1 MHLTCTG
8 LYFVCIES
16 KKLTT
21 VSETE
26 GNPEIIL
33 YAAAEA
39 VSDFPFNKWCNISAT
54 VRFFSI
60 QHQSHTFHILFVR
73 ISFELNRKSKKKR
86 IWHMSKRRQLL
97 FNEKK
102 VSHAC
107 DDANLAARNMCVR
120 VCPYGLDCSIILEN
134 TACLISS
141 LIFNYF
147 LLALLIDGQS
157 NSYWQHSFWC
167 RTRIAYK
174 EWKKNL
180 GWLQCWNPPPLRVCF
195 YLLTASF

>member
-1 MHLTCTG
+1 MFPAKISLG
-8 LYFVCIES
+8 AFVFWKINLLYLYFVCIES

-21 VSETE
+21 VSET
-26 GNPEIIL
+26 GKPTEIIL
-33 YAAAEA
+33 YAAAVEA
-39 VSDFPFNKWCNISAT
+39 VSDFPFNKWCNISAS
-54 VRFFSI
+54 VRFFFHTASE
-60 QHQSHTFHILFVR
+60 SHLSYPVCQDIIR
-73 ISFELNRKSKKKR
+73 ARQRAKKKR

-141 LIFNYF
+141 LIFNYIF
-147 LLALLIDGQS
+147 FASL
-157 NSYWQHSFWC
+157 FW
-167 RTRIAYK
+167 
-174 EWKKNL
+174 
-180 GWLQCWNPPPLRVCF
+180 
-195 YLLTASF
+195 